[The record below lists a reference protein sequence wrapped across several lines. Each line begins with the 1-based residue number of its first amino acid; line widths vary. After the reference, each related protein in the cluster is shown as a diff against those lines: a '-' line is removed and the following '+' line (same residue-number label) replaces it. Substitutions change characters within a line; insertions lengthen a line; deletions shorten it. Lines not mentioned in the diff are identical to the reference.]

1 MLYFAPMRERILG
14 LLLAA
19 TLCLGAGE
27 GPTTVAIGTEKLS
40 RTPIDPNIYG
50 AVLEHIGQQMDIMW
64 AELLQDNSFEGLR
77 SFNERSEGW
86 AEGKIDSS
94 QFWWHSGY
102 ELHSWRAFGTDSSA
116 SVSTSF
122 GANLINGMQGKVI
135 NNTSTHAAGIAQ
147 DGIPVRAGM
156 TYRFEGF
163 LSPTGQGRR
172 VPGAASQ
179 VTVGLYADGAL
190 TKPYARVTVPL
201 KTPGF
206 RKYSAELRVSE
217 TSDNATFAL
226 AAEPAG
232 FVAADVVS
240 LMPADNLSGWRADV
254 VAALK
259 DMGLRSFRYPGG
271 CFASFLDWETMVGPP
286 AQRAPYTNPYW
297 GGLEPNHV
305 GTDEFL
311 RLMELVKGEPLLC
324 VNLIT
329 GTPEKAAGWVEYCNA
344 TTGTHYGKIRARN
357 GHAKPYG
364 VKYWELDNEAQRRFS
379 VAQYA
384 EECRTYSAAM
394 RAVNPSI
401 RLMAVAYFWSDDDLA
416 LLVKRAASA
425 IDYLAVRTTDRDEL
439 AKLQA
444 LAAANS
450 TPQHPI
456 RIAATEWRNRFRKDE
471 WTPLRLDGSLRKAEV
486 AWGHG
491 LECARTLQEYQRRA
505 GSVRM
510 AMFPSVTNLYGE
522 DLMNIGKSGIVYTSS
537 GRVVKLMSD
546 IGGYPLKT
554 DTAGSVE
561 KLDVN
566 AVIDEKAQRLY
577 CTLVNGCGVE
587 SPVRLNLGGWKPV
600 RPDANVL
607 TLTAASLEA
616 RADFHSPGAINE
628 TERTIRQSGETF
640 IIPLPPYSVNK
651 VVFHLG
657 SK

>member
-1 MLYFAPMRERILG
+1 MTMRTSC
-14 LLLAA
+14 LLAA
-19 TLCLGAGE
+19 LALGLSAAE
-27 GPTTVAIGTEKLS
+27 SVTTVTIRNQKLS
-40 RTPIDPNIYG
+40 PTPIDPNIYG

-77 SFNERSEGW
+77 PFSERSETW

-94 QFWWHSGY
+94 RFWWHSGY
-102 ELHSWRAFGTDSSA
+102 ELHPWRAFGTDSSA

-122 GANLINGMQGKVI
+122 GANLVNGMQGKVI
-135 NNTSTHAAGIAQ
+135 NNASTHAAGIAQ

-156 TYRFEGF
+156 TYRFAGF

-172 VPGAASQ
+172 VPGGVSQ
-179 VTVGLYADGAL
+179 VTVGLYADSAL
-190 TKPYARVTVPL
+190 AKPYARVTIPL

-206 RKYSAELRVSE
+206 GKYSAELRVAE

-226 AAEPAG
+226 AVEPAG
-232 FVAADVVS
+232 FVAADVLS

-271 CFASFLDWETMVGPP
+271 CFASFVDWETMVGPP
-286 AQRAPYTNPYW
+286 EHRAPYTNPYW

-311 RLMELVKGEPLLC
+311 RLMELVKGKPLLC

-344 TTGTHYGKIRARN
+344 ATGTHYGRMRARN

-364 VKYWELDNEAQRRFS
+364 VKYWELDNETQRRFS
-379 VAQYA
+379 AAQYA
-384 EECRTYSAAM
+384 DQCRIYSAAM
-394 RAVNPSI
+394 RAVDPSI
-401 RLMAVAYFWSDDDLA
+401 RLMAVAYFWTDDDLA
-416 LLVKRAASA
+416 LLVKRAAAA
-425 IDYLAVRTTDRDEL
+425 IDFLAVRTTDKDEL

-471 WTPLRLDGSLRKAEV
+471 WIPLRLEGSLRKAEA

-505 GSVRM
+505 GYVRM

-546 IGGYPLKT
+546 IAGYPLKT
-554 DTAGSVE
+554 DITGGAG

-577 CTLVNGCGVE
+577 CTLVNGRGME
-587 SPVRLNLGGWKPV
+587 SPVRLELGAWKQI
-600 RPDANVL
+600 RPDAKVL
-607 TLTAASLEA
+607 ALTAASLEA
-616 RADFHSPGAINE
+616 RADFHSPSAIRE
-628 TERTIRQSGETF
+628 SERIIPQSGETF
-640 IIPLPPYSVNK
+640 TIPLPPYSVNK